1 MESDS
6 SGDSEDRNESRE
18 TVNLNRQWQDV
29 YAEPRAS
36 TSGYGREAKRM
47 RTVSESEQEPLEG
60 PVLDES
66 VAMLSSD
73 EEEEVSQEDD
83 SEPLFK
89 IREIRQR
96 PVKKF
101 NTNQVTMTA
110 IPNREVDLAEHDTI
124 MHFLNGMFE
133 GMINHVDKE
142 LKHDDKIRLVMNS
155 ERLDKP
161 VSTKLVNK
169 TDMSP
174 ELILSEVE
182 RVMQSHKDFLIDD
195 TFFVDLLTVQF
206 PEKGSGY
213 WRFFCNIEE
222 FVQKKQ
228 CIIQIKN
235 RDELCCGRAL
245 VVARTYLQKDDPN
258 VRWNSIRL
266 GRKIQTVLAQELYQD
281 AGVAEGPCGL
291 REIQTFQDHLSG
303 YQIVVISAKELNEI
317 VFKGP
322 EREQKLILYL
332 INGHYNV
339 ITSIEAFTERA
350 YFCWSCNKGYNDR
363 KYHRCENVCKL
374 CKTPGC
380 LPCDQWV
387 FCADCNRN
395 FRSQR
400 CYDNHKI
407 VGGQARGGRSV
418 CDNMVRCNTC
428 LKVHGRDTRHQCFTR
443 TCRHCREDVDINHLC
458 YMQKIKRKKE
468 RADKDLNEVI
478 GKEHERREV
487 INTNDPNV
495 IEDHHQ
501 NGRLQRIQLDNGE
514 DVSAIVIETEDD
526 FQKHFGSRT
535 KKSRQKKADED
546 KRGNGTGGEPVEE
559 IDGTEIDGDANDDDD
574 DDEYVDEPNVI
585 YTFDFESEQTTGE
598 HKIIAGVVK
607 CELDNGVIVFRG
619 NQSRD
624 LFCRWL
630 FHESHKDSTF
640 VAHNLRSYDG
650 HFIVQYLIDNAV
662 LPDIIYSGAKIMTMQ
677 IPRLNIKFID
687 SLNFLQMPLAKFPK
701 TFGFNDISKGYF
713 PHLFSSMENLNYRGP
728 IPDLK
733 YYDADAMA
741 PDKRSQ
747 CMTFHAEKVSEGYV
761 FDFVKDMTKYCVTD
775 VLVLEKG
782 LLSFRDIFARATGG
796 INPIDKPITIASA
809 CSQVFRTLFLK
820 ANTIGIVPS
829 GGYRHYERQSKEA
842 LDWLNFVA
850 FRDGVHIQ
858 HVNNGGEKRVCGRK
872 VDGFCEETKTVYE
885 YNGCFY
891 HGCQTCFK
899 PSTRNPVNDTLMI
912 ELYMD
917 TLRKK
922 RMIERTGL
930 VYVEMWTHEFDKIKE
945 NDPDYT
951 DYRQR
956 CPIVA
961 QTPAERDGIEFLNPR
976 DAFFGGRT
984 NATKLYAKV
993 TPGRGETI
1001 EYVDFTSLYP
1011 YVNKYGRYPTGHAD
1025 IIVQNF
1031 KDVSAYFGVVKCKV
1045 LAPRKLYHPV
1055 LPDRVGDKLMF
1066 HLCRACATVR
1076 QQTPCH
1082 HSDDERTFVG
1092 TWASIELNLAVEHGY
1107 KILQIY
1113 EVHHFQNSSTTLFR
1127 EYIDCFLRLKQ
1138 ESSGWPQ
1145 WVLNAPDRSAAEERY
1160 LREYES
1166 HEGIKLDRANIAVN
1180 PGMRSVSKNMLNSF
1194 WGKLGQRSNFVKTE
1208 FITSPAKYFE
1218 LLGSTDFI
1226 VHNVNVVNQDVI
1238 EVSYNYNDQL
1248 IPEPSNTNVYLALFT
1263 TAMARI
1269 KLYKA
1274 LSQLGDAVLYYDTDS
1289 VIYKCDGQ
1297 NKLPLG
1303 DYLGEF
1309 TNECEGRGE
1318 YIKEFCSG
1326 GAKNYSYLAADNST
1340 VTKVRGFTLNF
1351 HNQKL
1356 INFPV
1361 MKDMV
1366 TDRSTDSVDIV
1377 DEHKIVRDKK
1387 TKKIL
1392 SKRQVKRYRLVYD
1405 KRVIQDD
1412 FNTLPYGY

>member
-47 RTVSESEQEPLEG
+47 RTVSEPEQEPPEG

-73 EEEEVSQEDD
+73 EEEE
-83 SEPLFK
+83 
-89 IREIRQR
+89 
-96 PVKKF
+96 
-101 NTNQVTMTA
+101 
-110 IPNREVDLAEHDTI
+110 
-124 MHFLNGMFE
+124 
-133 GMINHVDKE
+133 
-142 LKHDDKIRLVMNS
+142 
-155 ERLDKP
+155 
-161 VSTKLVNK
+161 
-169 TDMSP
+169 
-174 ELILSEVE
+174 
-182 RVMQSHKDFLIDD
+182 
-195 TFFVDLLTVQF
+195 F

-258 VRWNSIRL
+258 VR
-266 GRKIQTVLAQELYQD
+266 
-281 AGVAEGPCGL
+281 
-291 REIQTFQDHLSG
+291 
-303 YQIVVISAKELNEI
+303 
-317 VFKGP
+317 
-322 EREQKLILYL
+322 
-332 INGHYNV
+332 
-339 ITSIEAFTERA
+339 
-350 YFCWSCNKGYNDR
+350 
-363 KYHRCENVCKL
+363 
-374 CKTPGC
+374 
-380 LPCDQWV
+380 
-387 FCADCNRN
+387 N

-407 VGGQARGGRSV
+407 DGGQARGGRSV
-418 CDNMVRCNTC
+418 CDNM
-428 LKVHGRDTRHQCFTR
+428 
-443 TCRHCREDVDINHLC
+443 
-458 YMQKIKRKKE
+458 RKKE

-514 DVSAIVIETEDD
+514 DVSAIVIETEHD

-535 KKSRQKKADED
+535 KKSRQKKGDED

-607 CELDNGVIVFRG
+607 CELDNGVIVFR
-619 NQSRD
+619 
-624 LFCRWL
+624 
-630 FHESHKDSTF
+630 
-640 VAHNLRSYDG
+640 
-650 HFIVQYLIDNAV
+650 
-662 LPDIIYSGAKIMTMQ
+662 
-677 IPRLNIKFID
+677 
-687 SLNFLQMPLAKFPK
+687 
-701 TFGFNDISKGYF
+701 
-713 PHLFSSMENLNYRGP
+713 
-728 IPDLK
+728 
-733 YYDADAMA
+733 
-741 PDKRSQ
+741 
-747 CMTFHAEKVSEGYV
+747 
-761 FDFVKDMTKYCVTD
+761 
-775 VLVLEKG
+775 
-782 LLSFRDIFARATGG
+782 
-796 INPIDKPITIASA
+796 
-809 CSQVFRTLFLK
+809 
-820 ANTIGIVPS
+820 
-829 GGYRHYERQSKEA
+829 
-842 LDWLNFVA
+842 A

-930 VYVEMWTHEFDKIKE
+930 VYAEMWTHEFDKIKE

-1180 PGMRSVSKNMLNSF
+1180 PGSKWIDPGPFEHIVWCYSEYQDTLHRELSS
-1194 WGKLGQRSNFVKTE
+1194 KLGSNVQFVEGLPDNWNDVTK
-1208 FITSPAKYFE
+1208 A
-1218 LLGSTDFI
+1218 DCRNAI
-1226 VHNVNVVNQDVI
+1226 VIDDQMEQVVKGLSLTRDVK
-1238 EVSYNYNDQL
+1238 E
-1248 IPEPSNTNVYLALFT
+1248 T
-1263 TAMARI
+1263 TA
-1269 KLYKA
+1269 
-1274 LSQLGDAVLYYDTDS
+1274 
-1289 VIYKCDGQ
+1289 
-1297 NKLPLG
+1297 
-1303 DYLGEF
+1303 
-1309 TNECEGRGE
+1309 
-1318 YIKEFCSG
+1318 
-1326 GAKNYSYLAADNST
+1326 
-1340 VTKVRGFTLNF
+1340 TL
-1351 HNQKL
+1351 
-1356 INFPV
+1356 
-1361 MKDMV
+1361 
-1366 TDRSTDSVDIV
+1366 
-1377 DEHKIVRDKK
+1377 
-1387 TKKIL
+1387 
-1392 SKRQVKRYRLVYD
+1392 
-1405 KRVIQDD
+1405 
-1412 FNTLPYGY
+1412 